1 MATLTK
7 TLTLSSPAGDMLS
20 DALSLSMT
28 KDVTIN
34 GAGIMKKLTIN
45 TANSDDAIA
54 IAPASGRSIV
64 YVKNV
69 STSDNTISIYNDALI
84 DADTNLTDGTA
95 ADSTGSAFE
104 LIMEVKQNEF
114 AVFPAALDF
123 PLIAVAASTG
133 GLLEVGIFTES

>member
-69 STSDNTISIYNDALI
+69 STSDNTISIYNDALN

-104 LIMEVKQNEF
+104 LIMEVKQNRVCCISSCARLSF
-114 AVFPAALDF
+114 N
-123 PLIAVAASTG
+123 SC
-133 GLLEVGIFTES
+133 SS